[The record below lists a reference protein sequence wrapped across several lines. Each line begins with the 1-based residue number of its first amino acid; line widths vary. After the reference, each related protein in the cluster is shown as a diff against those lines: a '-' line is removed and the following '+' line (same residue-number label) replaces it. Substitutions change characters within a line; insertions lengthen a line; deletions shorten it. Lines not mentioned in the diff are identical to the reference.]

1 MKNTSI
7 PTKNILSFQ
16 IDPELFE
23 PATEEQKRQQ
33 EIDKPGMSFFRDA
46 LRRLWR
52 NKLAMVCFFTIV
64 FISLIAFIVPAIY
77 PYTYTKQD
85 VSAQYMEPFEYS
97 AKELA
102 RIEREGERLDALVDH
117 LKAQAK

>member
-1 MKNTSI
+1 MKSTSI

-46 LRRLWR
+46 LRRL
-52 NKLAMVCFFTIV
+52 AAAQVTG
-64 FISLIAFIVPAIY
+64 PAG
-77 PYTYTKQD
+77 PD
-85 VSAQYMEPFEYS
+85 GRAV
-97 AKELA
+97 
-102 RIEREGERLDALVDH
+102 EGPD
-117 LKAQAK
+117 KASPAPASEC